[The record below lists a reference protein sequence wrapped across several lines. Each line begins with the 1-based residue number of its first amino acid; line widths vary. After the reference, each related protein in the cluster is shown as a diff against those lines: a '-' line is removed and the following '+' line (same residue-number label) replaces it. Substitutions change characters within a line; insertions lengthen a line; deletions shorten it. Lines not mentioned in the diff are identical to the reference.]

1 MKTSIERTKRTARR
15 GERGIAMALA
25 LFAMAAMM
33 VGATSALFIGADD
46 IEGSRNY
53 RGAAQAHF
61 AAESGLTHA
70 LQTINAVGVINFENE
85 IVDQWA
91 NNWFGSTPQSFA
103 LGGYQ
108 YTLTPVA
115 DGTNPA
121 DFGGIRAT
129 ATGPENVRNVVV
141 ARVHR
146 SSIPGTAPGAIY
158 LANTGATNSTFK
170 GNTNFVI
177 DGNDYNLD
185 GTLKAGGTAVPGIG
199 TRTEAN
205 TQEAINSLAE
215 NIDAIDNVKGLG
227 YQTGPPIV
235 PSIKTVPTGAN
246 QSQLDALIDSLL
258 MEPGV
263 NTYGTTSINNSNA
276 STFESPTCGIGC
288 CTNGANN
295 PVISH
300 FTADD
305 LAIKANGNVEG
316 CGIMII
322 EGNLNILG
330 TIDFAGLILVR
341 GGTTISS
348 DAELGIQGNANIY
361 GSLWTSN
368 LDFTFGGSATVKYST
383 EALAFANSVI
393 STGATPAPLNVV
405 ALVNCAQVP
414 AGTAGCP

>member
-1 MKTSIERTKRTARR
+1 MKTSTKRTAHS

-85 IVDQWA
+85 IVDHWDD
-91 NNWFGSTPQSFA
+91 NWFGSTPQSFA
-103 LGGYQ
+103 LAGYQ

-115 DGTNPA
+115 DATNPSE
-121 DFGGIRAT
+121 FGWIRST
-129 ATGPENVRNVVV
+129 ASGPENVHNVVV
-141 ARVHR
+141 ARVQQ
-146 SSIPGTAPGAIY
+146 SNIPATAPGAIY
-158 LANTGATNSTFK
+158 LANTDPTDTTFK

-177 DGNDYNLD
+177 DGKDYNLD
-185 GTLKAGGTAVPGIG
+185 GTLSGNPPVPGIG

-205 TQEAINSLAE
+205 TQEALTELAA
-215 NIDAIDNVKGLG
+215 NNNNLDNVQGLG

-235 PSIKTVPTGAN
+235 PSIKTVPTGPNA
-246 QSQLDALIDSLL
+246 QQLDALVDSILSQ
-258 MEPGV
+258 PGV
-263 NTYGTTSINNSNA
+263 VDYDIDSINNGNKEFFDA
-276 STFESPTCGIGC
+276 PNCGIGC
-288 CTNGANN
+288 CQDGYNSPT
-295 PVISH
+295 ISH
-300 FTADD
+300 FTAADFQV
-305 LAIKANGNVEG
+305 KANGNVQG

-322 EGNLNILG
+322 EGNLDIQG
-330 TIDFAGLILVR
+330 HIDFAGLILVR
-341 GGTTISS
+341 GGTTISENP
-348 DAELGIQGNANIY
+348 DLDIQGNPLIY

-368 LDFTFGGSATVKYST
+368 LDFTFGGSAIVKYSS
-383 EALAFANSVI
+383 EAMAFANSVI
-393 STGATPAPLNVV
+393 TMGAVPAPLNVL